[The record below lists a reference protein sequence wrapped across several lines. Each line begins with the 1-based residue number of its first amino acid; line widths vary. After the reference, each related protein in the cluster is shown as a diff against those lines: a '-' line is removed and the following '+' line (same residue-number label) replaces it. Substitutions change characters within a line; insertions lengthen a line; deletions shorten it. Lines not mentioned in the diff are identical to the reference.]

1 MDLGLKG
8 KGVIVTGGSRGI
20 GRAMADCFA
29 REGADVSI
37 CARGVEGLERAR
49 QGLAAHGTRIH
60 AALCDVSDADALAD
74 YVAQAHEALGAVQ
87 VLVNNPTG
95 AGDSETDQGWQRNF
109 DVDLMGVVRASR
121 LVTPIMISAGGG
133 CIINISSVSGEMP
146 STRSPGY
153 AAIKAAVIQ
162 YTTSQAKSLAPHGI
176 RVNCIAP
183 GSTFFDGGFWDGIKA
198 DNPSLYEAT
207 VASVPFGRLG
217 AADEIADAAVY
228 LASDRAR
235 WITGQTLTVD
245 GGQSLR

>member
-8 KGVIVTGGSRGI
+8 KGVIVTGASRGI

-29 REGADVSI
+29 REGANVSI
-37 CARGVEGLERAR
+37 CARGAEALESAR
-49 QGLAAHGTRIH
+49 QDLATHGTSIH
-60 AALCDVSDADALAD
+60 AAPCDVSDPDALAT
-74 YVAQAHEALGAVQ
+74 YVAQAHEALGTVQ

-95 AGDSETDQGWQRNF
+95 AGDSESDDGWRRNF
-109 DVDLMGVVRASR
+109 DVDLMGVVRVSR
-121 LVTPIMISAGGG
+121 LVTPMMIAAGGG
-133 CIINISSVSGEMP
+133 CIINISSVSAEMP

-153 AAIKAAVIQ
+153 AAIKAAVIH
-162 YTTSQAKSLAPHGI
+162 YTTSQAKSLAPQNI

-183 GSTFFDGGFWDGIKA
+183 GSTFFDGGFWDVMKA
-198 DNPSLYEAT
+198 ENKDIYDAT

-217 AADEIADAAVY
+217 TVDEIADAAVY
-228 LASDRAR
+228 LASERAR